1 MTVEEMRSKV
11 EKLRAEVA
19 RLDKLADDDAVS
31 NEEFDMLIHKINE
44 LTAECGRLQNKINFL
59 SVKTITRV
67 SDWSA
72 SFLNSFDC
80 GTRKIT
86 NKQAEIFRR
95 LNNNKPFIYNG
106 RRFDCLGPDFRAGFA
121 GLCVTKIDF

>member
-1 MTVEEMRSKV
+1 MTIEEMKSRVV
-11 EKLRAEVA
+11 ELKAEVA
-19 RLDKLADDDAVS
+19 RLDRLTDDDTIS
-31 NEEFDMLIHKINE
+31 DDEFDR
-44 LTAECGRLQNKINFL
+44 LTLKANALSAEKGRLQNKIDFL
-59 SVKTITRV
+59 SVKTLSRV
-67 SDWSA
+67 SDWSN
-72 SFLNSFDC
+72 SFLNSFEC

-95 LNNNKPFIYNG
+95 FNNGKPFIYNG

>member
-1 MTVEEMRSKV
+1 MTIEEMKIKV
-11 EKLRAEVA
+11 AELKAEVA
-19 RLDKLADDDAVS
+19 RLDKLADDDTIS
-31 NEEFDMLIHKINE
+31 NEEFDRLTHKANE
-44 LTAECGRLQNKINFL
+44 LAAEYGRLQNKIDFL
-59 SVKTITRV
+59 SVKTLTRV

-95 LNNNKPFIYNG
+95 FNNGKPFIYNG
-106 RRFDCLGPDFRAGFA
+106 RRFDCLGPDFRARFA

>member
-1 MTVEEMRSKV
+1 MTIEEMKNKV
-11 EKLRAEVA
+11 AELRAEVA
-19 RLDKLADDDAVS
+19 RLDELMDDEDMS
-31 NEEFDMLIHKINE
+31 NEEFDRLTHKANE
-44 LTAECGRLQNKINFL
+44 LAAEYGRLQNKINFL
-59 SVKTITRV
+59 SVKTLTRV

-95 LNNNKPFIYNG
+95 FNNNKPFIYNG
-106 RRFDCLGPDFRAGFA
+106 RRFDCLGPDFHAGFA
-121 GLCVTKIDF
+121 GLVVTKIDF

>member
-1 MTVEEMRSKV
+1 MTVEEMKSRV
-11 EKLRAEVA
+11 EKLKAEVA

-44 LTAECGRLQNKINFL
+44 LTAEYGGLQRKIDFL
-59 SVKTITRV
+59 SVKTLSRV
-67 SDWSA
+67 SDWSN

-95 LNNNKPFIYNG
+95 FNNGKPFIYNG
-106 RRFDCLGPDFRAGFA
+106 RRFDCLGPNYRVGFS